1 MPETR
6 LSSKTADRKRL
17 QRAAHQGRTVGP
29 SHRGTITSRVDE
41 LPKPWQ
47 LSPRHGPEGDK
58 AKPTD
63 EVYNEAEEKFA
74 QCETW
79 EKDSR
84 RLFLEDLKFAEADPD
99 NGFQWP
105 NHMRRNRD
113 VDRRPALTV
122 NKARIHNLQII
133 NDCKQNKPS
142 ISIKPT
148 GDGASFMSAQV
159 YESVIRDIE
168 RKSNAS
174 VAYDIATEFQ
184 VKAGIGYWTI
194 SCEFEDNTTFNQAP
208 RIKACNDPLAIYLDP
223 NIKERDGSD
232 ARFAFEFTDWEKT
245 IADKKWPEAKAAGSL
260 DVLGSGDNWL
270 DRDHVRVATY
280 WRKSEKK
287 DRLICLEH
295 SIPGLEGGV
304 IEKESILRAMFQNDP
319 ATLQQLLSMPGTKKR
334 RIISDEVEWFK
345 IIGHEIVEK
354 GKWNGKYIPI
364 VRLIGEETII
374 DGRLDRKGHTRNL
387 KDPQRIYNYWTSA
400 AVEHIALQT
409 KTPWIASM
417 ESIEG
422 YETYWTTANLVN
434 HSYLPYNSI
443 DDDGNKLEPPKRAE
457 MPQFS
462 DAYLKGMEV
471 SGNELMF
478 ASGQF
483 QSQMGEQENAKSG
496 KAIGERQRQGDNATF
511 HFPDNLDVAIRFT
524 GLILID
530 MIPRV
535 YDVKRVMMVESKDG
549 KQHELTI
556 DPAHPDAHK
565 IEDDTRTLDAIKS
578 IFNPTVGKY
587 AVYADKGP
595 NFATQRQEA
604 ADSFTKILT
613 SWPEGIHVIGDL
625 YFRAMD
631 FPHADEAAERIKR
644 TIPANIL
651 GEGPTAAETQLQ
663 EQVQQLTGMMTDA
676 TQEIAKLRLKEK
688 ASLEKREIG
697 QYQAITHRID
707 VLAKMMVNPQDAHN
721 LWADM
726 MREEHA
732 STLRQF
738 ESANAESIEG
748 SDQPQDNGGDQQPSA
763 PPFAGARKAPDG
775 NHYINDPSRPGKY
788 LKVSHASR

>member
-1 MPETR
+1 MALQP
-6 LSSKTADRKRL
+6 SIKTAERKRS
-17 QRAAHQGRTVGP
+17 QRAVARSGP
-29 SHRGTITSRVDE
+29 SHRGTITSRTDD
-41 LPKPWQ
+41 LPRPWHT
-47 LSPRHGPEGDK
+47 PKHGPEG
-58 AKPTD
+58 TD
-63 EVYNEAEEKFA
+63 RPKDIIYDEAEERFGH
-74 QCETW
+74 CETW

-142 ISIKPT
+142 ISVKPT
-148 GDGASFMSAQV
+148 GDGATFGSAQV
-159 YESVIRDIE
+159 FESVIRDIE

-184 VKAGIGYWTI
+184 VKSGIGYWTI
-194 SCEFEDNTTFNQAP
+194 ACEYEDNDTFNQVP
-208 RIKACNDPLAIYLDP
+208 RIKAVPDPLTIYLDN

-232 ARFAFEFTDWEKT
+232 ARYAFEFADWPR
-245 IADKKWPEAKAAGSL
+245 DLYGKKYPEYKNKGSL

-280 WRKSEKK
+280 WRKTEKK
-287 DRLICLEH
+287 DKLICLEH
-295 SIPGLEGGV
+295 SIQGLEAGV
-304 IEKESILRAMFQNDP
+304 VERESRIRALFEGDP
-319 ATLQQLLSMPGTKKR
+319 ETFRQLMSMPGTKKR
-334 RIISDEVEWFK
+334 RIITDEVEWFK
-345 IIGHEIVEK
+345 IVGHDIVDK
-354 GKWNGKYIPI
+354 GQWAGKYIPI
-364 VRLIGEETII
+364 IRLIGEETII
-374 DGRLDRKGHTRNL
+374 DGKLDRKGHTRNL

-400 AVEHIALQT
+400 AVEHVALQS

-422 YETYWTTANLVN
+422 YETYWSTANLVN
-434 HSYLPYNSI
+434 HSYLPFNAI
-443 DDDGNKLEPPKRAE
+443 DDDGNKLEPPHRAE

-471 SGNELMF
+471 SGNEIMF

-483 QSQMGEQENAKSG
+483 QSQMGQNENAKSG

-530 MIPRV
+530 IIPKL
-535 YDVKRVMMVESKDG
+535 YDVKRVMMVESKEG
-549 KQHELTI
+549 KQHQITI
-556 DPAHPDAHK
+556 DPAHPQSHE
-565 IEDDTRTLDAIKS
+565 IEDDTRTLEAVKS
-578 IFNPTVGKY
+578 IFNPLVGKY
-587 AVYADKGP
+587 SVYADKGP
-595 NFATQRQEA
+595 NFATQRQESF
-604 ADSFTKILT
+604 DSFTKILG
-613 SWPEGIHVIGDL
+613 SWPEGINVIGDL
-625 YFRAMD
+625 YFRAAD

-651 GEGPTAAETQLQ
+651 GEGPTDAEQKLNQQL
-663 EQVQQLTGMMTDA
+663 QQLTGMLTDA
-676 TQEIAKLRLKEK
+676 TTEIAKLKLHQK
-688 ASLEKREIG
+688 ATEEKREIG
-697 QYQAITHRID
+697 QYQAITHRIE
-707 VLAKMMVNPQDAHN
+707 VLAKMMVNPADAHN

-732 STLRQF
+732 STMRQF
-738 ESANAESIEG
+738 EAANAPEIEG
-748 SDQPQDNGGDQQPSA
+748 SEPGSPGGSDQQPAPDA
-763 PPFAGARKAPDG
+763 PPVAGARKAPDG
-775 NHYINDPSRPGKY
+775 KHYIPDASRPGKY
-788 LKVSHASR
+788 LRVDAHA